1 MSAWIESRGE
11 KYLVRWREPGGQK
24 RSSTRR
30 TKQEARAL
38 KAEVDD
44 QLHKGLYVSKAL
56 REQPFGDYVIEIL
69 ESEPLEAST
78 LYQHEKAF
86 RRWIE
91 PYLGDVPIG
100 EIDAG
105 ALRRFFAAMKKDGAS
120 DATVGRV
127 RSIMTKFF
135 RRAHQEGILP
145 RNPVASV
152 PAPKTVRREIRVLT
166 PEEVQGISDAHPT
179 RYHLIPLLSAWGTLR
194 IGEVAALQKDCL
206 EGDNLTVKASVATAG
221 TAVYLKGPKS
231 AASRRVV
238 QLPGWVADELREH
251 ILSSN
256 LEQDGFLFKV
266 PSGRLLSHISYHAI
280 WTRALRDVGFSKPW
294 PRPHDL
300 RHTAVALMIRAGAHP
315 KQIQARCGHATI
327 KETMDTYGHLF
338 PGHDDE
344 LVRTLES
351 FRPVEGKVIS
361 L

>member
-1 MSAWIESRGE
+1 MAWIETRSG
-11 KYLVRWREPGGQK
+11 KYLVRWREPNGSAASK
-24 RSSTRR
+24 LCR
-30 TKQEARAL
+30 TKEEARGV
-38 KAEVDD
+38 KAEVESA
-44 QLHKGLYVSKAL
+44 LLRGSYVAQATRS
-56 REQPFGDYVIEIL
+56 QPFGDYVVEIL

-78 LYQHEKAF
+78 LYQHQKAF

-91 PYLGDVPIG
+91 PGLGDTPIG
-100 EIDAG
+100 DIDAG
-105 ALRRFFAAMKKDGAS
+105 VLRRFFADMKKEGAS

-127 RSIMTKFF
+127 RAIMTKFF

-152 PAPKTVRREIRVLT
+152 PAPRTSRREIRVLT
-166 PEEVQGISDAHPT
+166 PEEVQGLSEAHTEPY
-179 RYHLIPLLSAWGTLR
+179 RLIPLLSAWGTLR
-194 IGEVAALQKDCL
+194 IGEVAALRADSVD
-206 EGDNLTVKASVATAG
+206 GDRVTVKASVATAG
-221 TAVYLKGPKS
+221 TATYLKGPKS

-238 QLPGWVADELREH
+238 QLPAWVASELRE
-251 ILSSN
+251 LV
-256 LEQDGFLFKV
+256 LQTEGDFLFRT
-266 PSGRLLSHISYHAI
+266 GAGNLLSHISYHRI
-280 WTRALRDVGFSKPW
+280 WRMALANASFREPW

-351 FRPVEGKVIS
+351 FRPVEGKVIE